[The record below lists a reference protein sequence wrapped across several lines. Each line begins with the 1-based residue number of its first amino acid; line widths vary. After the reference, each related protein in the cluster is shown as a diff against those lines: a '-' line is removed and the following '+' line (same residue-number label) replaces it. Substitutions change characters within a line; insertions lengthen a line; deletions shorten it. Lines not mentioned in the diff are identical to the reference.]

1 MIGRKDGETLAY
13 SLSDISCGQGT
24 IVATEADMEH
34 EKNEHNS
41 APHDESMQNSTW
53 LKLFIMTVISF
64 IAMYFLMYSMIDSIN
79 DLHLSINQ
87 AYMAGSMATA
97 MITIELIVMGSMYKN
112 RTARFGLI
120 AASVILTIV
129 LVLLTRYQTGIDDK
143 DFLRSMIPHHSG
155 AILMCA
161 NENLVDQEI
170 RELCS
175 QISEGQQREIDQMN
189 AIRARLGGSQ

>member
-1 MIGRKDGETLAY
+1 
-13 SLSDISCGQGT
+13 
-24 IVATEADMEH
+24 MEH

-79 DLHLSINQ
+79 DLHPSINQ